1 MDSNSHRSALKKLFC
16 DYTLQCVPLHQ
27 SLVLLGSLPWLL
39 SQAFGVDSFPAQT
52 YLKLFLPSRS
62 AAITSTGSVLPVT
75 FCISGSC
82 DSISDCVFSRHV
94 RGAPLTLVLM
104 NGLCCC
110 RKKTRQ

>member
-1 MDSNSHRSALKKLFC
+1 MKNQFSPLGSQDFC
-16 DYTLQCVPLHQ
+16 DYMIQCAPGHQ

-39 SQAFGVDSFPAQT
+39 SQALVVDLFPAQT

-82 DSISDCVFSRHV
+82 DSISKLFV
-94 RGAPLTLVLM
+94 PKTLARATTYACPHERVVL
-104 NGLCCC
+104 L
-110 RKKTRQ
+110 

>member
-1 MDSNSHRSALKKLFC
+1 M
-16 DYTLQCVPLHQ
+16 LQCVPVYH

-75 FCISGSC
+75 FCNSGSC
-82 DSISDCVFSRHV
+82 DSISDYIQNTCEGCHLRLSS
-94 RGAPLTLVLM
+94 
-104 NGLCCC
+104 
-110 RKKTRQ
+110 

>member
-1 MDSNSHRSALKKLFC
+1 M
-16 DYTLQCVPLHQ
+16 LQCVLLHQ

-75 FCISGSC
+75 FCMSGSC
-82 DSISDCVFSRHV
+82 DSSQRLYALKAVL
-94 RGAPLTLVLM
+94 GATTYACPHERVVL
-104 NGLCCC
+104 L
-110 RKKTRQ
+110 